1 MSGRSQRHHRAGPH
15 QRKDLASRRWLRL
28 SLLNILVCAT
38 LCIFSAACNSPRDA
52 QVAYD
57 RIRDKIDHD
66 LTGALTDVN
75 ASYPCYEKLSP
86 EWHWRFKT
94 LKAQILI
101 SQSLPREALSVL
113 DEPFPPS
120 LAPTEVGVRKILL
133 EGTAH
138 EYLRDFENSER
149 ELQLA
154 QQAATRSQPQMICEV
169 LNRQGS
175 LLIDQEKFTEAEAAL
190 RQALVLAR
198 ERKNARQEASILTN
212 LVVASTHLEH
222 FDEAMDWSR
231 DALAL
236 SRQLNM
242 QALIGTNLGNVGWA
256 SFELGDFA
264 GALSN
269 YTEGAEVSERSGLK
283 GYGAYWLNG
292 VANANLALRRYA
304 DAESFSTQ
312 ALLRAQK
319 MADTETITDSYN
331 TLAELSLRSGQLD
344 QANQY
349 NRQATQLEEQSKDGF
364 GLRASR
370 ILAGR
375 IDLRRGNIAEA
386 QQQFREVAADPKLD
400 SALKWELHARLAE
413 LYDAENLTS
422 QADREYR
429 LCINTIETARQ
440 SVDRDDLRLSYLA
453 SGIEFYDDYIN
464 FLIAH
469 SRADDALGVA
479 ELSRARTLRDGLAS
493 TSRAVVP
500 LNNSNRQQI
509 SQKFKAAILFYWI
522 GQKQSHLW
530 VLGPAKTVHF
540 LLPAAAQIEPLVNS
554 YRDTVLRIRAADEVD
569 SSAGKQLYAM
579 LVAPAGKL
587 IQKNSSV
594 IILPDDRLAGLN
606 FETLVV
612 NDPQPHF
619 WIEDV
624 TLTTASSLTLLA
636 ASTTRATSSNN
647 NLMLVGNTISPND
660 DFPAL
665 PNAAEEIKVV
675 EKYFPS
681 EQREVLEKAAATPTA
696 YARGRPERFAYL
708 HFVTHGTA
716 SVTRPLESAVIL
728 SKEGDSY
735 KLYAREIVKHPL
747 TAQLVTISACEG
759 AGRRAYSGEG
769 LIGLSWAF
777 LRAGA
782 HNVVGALWEVSDSST
797 PQFMDTFYGELAKG
811 KDPASALRAAKLSLL
826 HSADTQSV
834 FRKPYYWAPFQLYA
848 GS

>member
-1 MSGRSQRHHRAGPH
+1 
-15 QRKDLASRRWLRL
+15 
-28 SLLNILVCAT
+28 
-38 LCIFSAACNSPRDA
+38 
-52 QVAYD
+52 
-57 RIRDKIDHD
+57 
-66 LTGALTDVN
+66 
-75 ASYPCYEKLSP
+75 
-86 EWHWRFKT
+86 
-94 LKAQILI
+94 
-101 SQSLPREALSVL
+101 L

-120 LAPTEVGVRKILL
+120 LALTEVDVRKILL

-154 QQAATRSQPQMICEV
+154 QQAATRTQPQMICEI

-175 LLIDQEKFTEAEAAL
+175 LLIDQEKFTEAEEAL

-242 QALIGTNLGNVGWA
+242 QALVGTNLGNVGWA

-292 VANANLALRRYA
+292 VANANLALHRYA
-304 DAESFSTQ
+304 DAETFSMQ
-312 ALLRAQK
+312 ALQRAQK
-319 MADTETITDSYN
+319 MSDTETITDSYN

-344 QANQY
+344 QAENY
-349 NRQATQLEEQSKDGF
+349 NRQATRLEEQSKDGF
-364 GLRASR
+364 GLRASK

-375 IDLRRGNIAEA
+375 IDLRRGNIAQA
-386 QQQFREVAADPKLD
+386 QQQFRELATDPKLD

-413 LYDAENLTS
+413 LYDAENLTL
-422 QADREYR
+422 QANSEYR
-429 LCINTIETARQ
+429 LCINTIESARQ

-464 FLIAH
+464 FLVAH
-469 SRADDALGVA
+469 SRVDDALGVA
-479 ELSRARTLRDGLAS
+479 ELSRARTLTDGLAS
-493 TSRAVVP
+493 TSRAVAP
-500 LNNSNRQQI
+500 LNTSARQQI
-509 SQKFKAAILFYWI
+509 SQKFKAAILFYWV

-530 VLGPAKTVHF
+530 VIAPNKTVHF
-540 LLPAAAQIEPLVNS
+540 DLPKASEIEPLVAS
-554 YRDTVLRIRAADEVD
+554 YHETVLRIRAAEDVD

-587 IQKNSSV
+587 IQKNGSI
-594 IILPDDRLAGLN
+594 IILPDERLAGLN

-612 NDPQPHF
+612 NGSQPHF

-636 ASTTRATSSNN
+636 SSNRGPSN
-647 NLMLVGNTISPND
+647 NKSLMLVGNTISPND
-660 DFPAL
+660 EFPAL

-675 EKYFPS
+675 EKYFTPEQS
-681 EQREVLEKAAATPTA
+681 EILEKNAATPTA
-696 YARGRPERFAYL
+696 YVRAHPERFAYL

-728 SKEGDSY
+728 SKEGESY
-735 KLYAREIVKHPL
+735 KLYAREILKHPL

-759 AGRRAYSGEG
+759 AGKRAYSGEG
-769 LIGLSWAF
+769 LVGLSWAF

-782 HNVVGALWEVSDSST
+782 HNVVGALWEVNDVST
-797 PQFMDTFYGELAKG
+797 PQFMDMFYGELAKG
-811 KDPASALRAAKLSLL
+811 RSPASALRAAKLSLL
-826 HSADTQSV
+826 HSQDTQSV
-834 FRKPYYWAPFQLYA
+834 FKKPYYWAPFQLYA